1 MRMQGNLTYLVD
13 HHDRQEVTEGSEE
26 QAIQIMLDL
35 VTDGVAESIKK
46 NLANDENN
54 KSKGNMTQRPAVLEC
69 IQNKQKLHNQVYR
82 YANCVQDV
90 EDHKQAD
97 GIGGA

>member
-1 MRMQGNLTYLVD
+1 MAYLVD
-13 HHDRQEVTEGSEE
+13 HHDRQEVTEGGEE
-26 QAIQIMLDL
+26 QAIQIMLDF

-46 NLANDENN
+46 NLADDENN
-54 KSKGNMTQRPAVLEC
+54 NPKGNVTQRPAVLEC
-69 IQNKQKLHNQVYR
+69 IQNKQKLHDQVYR
-82 YANCVQDV
+82 YANGVQDV